1 MLIDL
6 DAFADEA
13 GSSGLAYRH
22 AKPFPYVV
30 VDNVLHL
37 EPDAA
42 EPFPEPEWDGWR
54 ALGDAYQS
62 KKFVCDDI
70 ERIPRPFSTLIDEL
84 SRPRVL
90 RLLEK
95 LTGIEGLLP
104 DPYLTGGGLHLSGP
118 GGILAPHTDFHF
130 YLRVGLYRR
139 VNLILYLNEAWTEA
153 DGGCLE
159 MWDDDHGTERHVIVP
174 KWARCVIFTTDDQS
188 IHGFPVPIAEGKW
201 RRSLALYYYTA
212 VEAATFSGDS
222 TTYWRAHGRKT
233 GMSRARLGLY
243 RALIQGSRSL
253 SILAQFA
260 NPNQGPRAWLRAR
273 QHGSSELD
281 R

>member
-1 MLIDL
+1 MLINL
-6 DAFADEA
+6 DAFADQA
-13 GSSGLAYRH
+13 VSSSLAYRQ
-22 AKPFPYVV
+22 ANPFPHIV
-30 VDNVLHL
+30 VDDLFHL
-37 EPDAA
+37 EPNVADL
-42 EPFPEPEWDGWR
+42 FPKPEWDGWR
-54 ALGDAYQS
+54 ALGDAYQC

-70 ERIPRPFSTLIDEL
+70 QRIPGPFSVLIDEL
-84 SRPRVL
+84 SRPRFL

-95 LTGIEGLLP
+95 LTGIDGLLP

-118 GGILAPHTDFHF
+118 GGILAPHTDFHL
-130 YLRVGLYRR
+130 YLHAGLYRR

-159 MWDDDHGTERHVIVP
+159 MWSDDEGTDREVIVP
-174 KWARCVIFTTDDQS
+174 LWARCVIFTTDDQS
-188 IHGFPVPIAEGKW
+188 IHGFPAPIADGKW

-222 TTYWRAHGRKT
+222 TTYWRTHGQKT
-233 GMSRARLGLY
+233 GMSRARLRLY
-243 RALIQGSRSL
+243 RTLIQASRCL

-273 QHGSSELD
+273 QDRSSTLG